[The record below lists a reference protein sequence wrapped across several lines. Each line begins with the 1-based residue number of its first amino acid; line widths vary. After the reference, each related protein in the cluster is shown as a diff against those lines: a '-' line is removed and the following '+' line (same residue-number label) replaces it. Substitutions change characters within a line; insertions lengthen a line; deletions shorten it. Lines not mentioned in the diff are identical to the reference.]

1 MQQQLIDF
9 FTFLL
14 AQMGI
19 GEPMVGNVLGTF
31 VFLFGE
37 LMVLFIL
44 ISFFVGLLQ
53 SYIAREKI
61 QKALT
66 TKYRFLN
73 SVLGAVLGSVTPFCS
88 CSTIPLLVGLRKSGA
103 PFAGMVSFLLTSPI
117 LNPMIVIVFF
127 SFFGF
132 VPTLMYSGI
141 ALVFAIVVGYIL
153 DRLGFERYFK
163 DNMVAGYEENAG
175 CGCGE
180 PTTKL
185 QAVSTAQNVSCCKN
199 ASPSAEVG
207 VSVSCCAAPTVG
219 TACACSAPAAEV
231 SCDCSSSI
239 CEESACCEVLESTT
253 AADASC
259 GCSSESEAGGCC
271 GAPDMSYKNQT
282 GNFWQKNAK
291 VWSYSFKDALSQF
304 RKILLYL
311 LIGAGIGSF
320 IYGFVPAEFLVQVAG
335 EQNPFAVPIAAVL
348 GVPMYIR
355 TEAVLPLA
363 NLLIG
368 QGVGLGTMVALIIGG
383 AGASIPEVS
392 LLSTLFKKQ
401 FIITFLICIFT
412 VAVIS
417 GYAFNFFL

>member
-9 FTFLL
+9 FTNILSPL
-14 AQMGI
+14 GVS
-19 GEPMVGNVLGTF
+19 EPMVGNVLGTF
-31 VFLFGE
+31 VFLFAE
-37 LMVLFIL
+37 LMLLFVL

-53 SYIAREKI
+53 SYISREKI

-73 SVLGAVLGSVTPFCS
+73 SILGAVLGSVTPFCS
-88 CSTIPLLVGLRKSGA
+88 CSTIPLLVGLRKSRA

-117 LNPMIVIVFF
+117 LNPMIIIIFF

-132 VPTLMYSGI
+132 VPTLLYAGI
-141 ALVFAIVVGYIL
+141 ALAFAIVVGYIL
-153 DRLGFERYFK
+153 DRLGFEKYFK
-163 DNMVAGYEENAG
+163 DSNVANFNEDASCCDTASTEDPCCSASSEKASCCETLDEE
-175 CGCGE
+175 
-180 PTTKL
+180 TTKVETNYSC
-185 QAVSTAQNVSCCKN
+185 AV
-199 ASPSAEVG
+199 
-207 VSVSCCAAPTVG
+207 
-219 TACACSAPAAEV
+219 PAAET
-231 SCDCSSSI
+231 SCFSSSAG
-239 CEESACCEVLESTT
+239 EATSCC
-253 AADASC
+253 D
-259 GCSSESEAGGCC
+259 
-271 GAPDMSYKNQT
+271 APDMSFKSQDDT
-282 GNFWQKNAK
+282 IFQRHIK
-291 VWSYSFKDALSQF
+291 VWSYSLKDAWNQF
-304 RKILLYL
+304 KKITLYL

-320 IYGFVPAEFLVQVAG
+320 IYGFVPEEFLVQVAG
-335 EQNPFAVPIAAVL
+335 EQNPFAVPIAAIL

-363 NLLIG
+363 NMLIG

-417 GYAFNFFL
+417 GYAFNILI

>member
-1 MQQQLIDF
+1 MMQQQIIDF
-9 FTFLL
+9 FTNIL
-14 AQMGI
+14 ASI
-19 GEPMVGNVLGTF
+19 GVTEPMVGNVLGTF

-37 LMVLFIL
+37 LMLLFIL

-53 SYIAREKI
+53 SYISRDKI

-88 CSTIPLLVGLRKSGA
+88 CSTIPLLLGLRKSRA

-117 LNPMIVIVFF
+117 LNPMIIIIFF
-127 SFFGF
+127 SFFGL
-132 VPTLMYSGI
+132 VPTLLYAGI

-163 DNMVAGYEENAG
+163 DSNIANYDESGG
-175 CGCGE
+175 CGCSA
-180 PTTKL
+180 PTT
-185 QAVSTAQNVSCCKN
+185 STSCCE
-199 ASPSAEVG
+199 ATEDISDCGYAAP
-207 VSVSCCAAPTVG
+207 VSSGSCCSPEASEASG
-219 TACACSAPAAEV
+219 
-231 SCDCSSSI
+231 
-239 CEESACCEVLESTT
+239 CCE
-253 AADASC
+253 AAD
-259 GCSSESEAGGCC
+259 
-271 GAPDMSYKNQT
+271 MSFKAQT
-282 GNFWQKNAK
+282 GTVLQRHLK
-291 VWSYSFKDALSQF
+291 VWKYALKDAWEQF
-304 RKILLYL
+304 KKITLYL
-311 LIGAGIGSF
+311 LVGAGIGSF
-320 IYGFVPAEFLVQVAG
+320 IYGFVPSELLVQIAG

-363 NLLIG
+363 NMLIG

-383 AGASIPEVS
+383 AGASIPEIS

-417 GYAFNFFL
+417 GYAFNILI